1 MSDNQPKVALT
12 ADELKALDLV
22 ISVAQS
28 QGVPADATM
37 SFISS
42 IAHALTNAV
51 SSVTKVA
58 HAVAPVVHA
67 VVPVVQAVAPIVA
80 AIAGGAAAA
89 QSPPPPG
96 TQFNPHNLTLNDLM
110 ELRRRANQK

>member
-1 MSDNQPKVALT
+1 MPDNQRVSLT

-28 QGVPADATM
+28 QGIHPDATM

-58 HAVAPVVHA
+58 HAVAPVVQA
-67 VVPVVQAVAPIVA
+67 VAPVVQAIAPVVA
-80 AIAGGAAAA
+80 AAVGGAALA
-89 QSPPPPG
+89 QAQHQPG
-96 TQFNPHNLTLNDLM
+96 AQFNPHMLTLNDLI
-110 ELRRRANQK
+110 ELRRRANQP